1 MTPCTTDPIL
11 AFSNRNL
18 DLFYRDGYSKNKF
31 RPFILHRC
39 CERHA
44 CRSCL
49 PDQAAIRE
57 GKIQAMHPIGPET
70 HRAFRVGFIISQT
83 VQAFAARLND
93 ANLSRA
99 CAFAPLPSPPPPPP
113 PPLPSPPLLPSC
125 RILLR
130 AFLTSFSACRHRRHV
145 WLRVRHRALRDHQRQ
160 RRAPQPCYHC
170 CVSRRAPH

>member
-113 PPLPSPPLLPSC
+113 PPPPLPSPPLLPSC
-125 RILLR
+125 RIVYR
-130 AFLTSFSACRHRRHV
+130 FKDIGFPWSTKRSSRC
-145 WLRVRHRALRDHQRQ
+145 RQ
-160 RRAPQPCYHC
+160 RR
-170 CVSRRAPH
+170 SKK